1 METLT
6 ALKMAH
12 TAATAILLGCALGLG
27 IWVWQTRRTG
37 DATAG
42 SRTLQRPRVFVW
54 LLMGLALLSMPFTGW
69 GMVHLVGWPL
79 GQTWILASSVLYT
92 VAALAW
98 FIAGHANPV
107 PQMFPILT
115 LPVRDLVIGGVLILG
130 LGIVAGL
137 IPAVQAMRLQIAVA
151 LRRGA

>member
-27 IWVWQTRRTG
+27 IWVWQTRRSG
-37 DATAG
+37 DATAAA
-42 SRTLQRPRVFVW
+42 RTLQRPRVFVW

-69 GMVHLVGWPL
+69 WMVHLVGWPL

-98 FIAGHANPV
+98 FWLLVRLNKLRKAPSGVGKFTFALALFSFACLIAIAGLMGAKPV
-107 PQMFPILT
+107 
-115 LPVRDLVIGGVLILG
+115 
-130 LGIVAGL
+130 
-137 IPAVQAMRLQIAVA
+137 
-151 LRRGA
+151 

>member
-12 TAATAILLGCALGLG
+12 VVATVVLLASALGLA
-27 IWVWQTRRTG
+27 IWVFLAKRKG

-42 SRTLQRPRVFVW
+42 SRTLQWPRVFVW

-69 GMVHLVGWPL
+69 WMVHLVGWPL

-98 FIAGHANPV
+98 LWLLVRLNRLRKAPGGVGRFSFALALFSFVCFVAIAGLMGAKPV
-107 PQMFPILT
+107 
-115 LPVRDLVIGGVLILG
+115 
-130 LGIVAGL
+130 
-137 IPAVQAMRLQIAVA
+137 
-151 LRRGA
+151 

>member
-6 ALKMAH
+6 ALKAAH
-12 TAATAILLGCALGLG
+12 TVATVVLLLCALGLG
-27 IWVWQTRRTG
+27 IWVWRTRRNG

-42 SRTLQRPRVFVW
+42 SRTLQKPRVFVW

-79 GQTWILASSVLYT
+79 GQTWLLASSVLYT

-98 FIAGHANPV
+98 FWLLVRLNRLRKTPGGVGKFSVALALFSFVCFIAIAGLMGAKPV
-107 PQMFPILT
+107 
-115 LPVRDLVIGGVLILG
+115 
-130 LGIVAGL
+130 
-137 IPAVQAMRLQIAVA
+137 
-151 LRRGA
+151 

>member
-6 ALKMAH
+6 ALKVAH
-12 TAATAILLGCALGLG
+12 VVATVVLLVGALGLG
-27 IWVWQTRRTG
+27 FWVWRARRNG

-54 LLMGLALLSMPFTGW
+54 LLMALALLSMPFTGW
-69 GMVHLVGWPL
+69 WMVHLVGWPL

-98 FIAGHANPV
+98 FWLLVRLNRLRKAPGGVGRFSLTLALFGLVCFVAIAGLMGAKPV
-107 PQMFPILT
+107 
-115 LPVRDLVIGGVLILG
+115 
-130 LGIVAGL
+130 
-137 IPAVQAMRLQIAVA
+137 
-151 LRRGA
+151 

>member
-12 TAATAILLGCALGLG
+12 VVATVILLTSALGLG
-27 IWVWQTRRTG
+27 IWVFLAKRKG
-37 DATAG
+37 DASAG
-42 SRTLQRPRVFVW
+42 SRTLQRPRLFVW

-69 GMVHLVGWPL
+69 AMVHLVGWPL

-98 FIAGHANPV
+98 LWLLVRLNRLRKAPGGVGKFSFALALFSFVCFVAIAGLMGAKPV
-107 PQMFPILT
+107 
-115 LPVRDLVIGGVLILG
+115 
-130 LGIVAGL
+130 
-137 IPAVQAMRLQIAVA
+137 
-151 LRRGA
+151 

>member
-6 ALKMAH
+6 ALKTAH
-12 TAATAILLGCALGLG
+12 MVATVILLASALGLG
-27 IWVWQTRRTG
+27 IWVFIARRKG

-42 SRTLQRPRVFVW
+42 SRTLQSPRVFIW

-69 GMVHLVGWPL
+69 WMVHLVGWPL

-98 FIAGHANPV
+98 FWLLVRLNRLRKAPGGVGRFSFALALISLVCFIAIAGLMGAKPV
-107 PQMFPILT
+107 
-115 LPVRDLVIGGVLILG
+115 
-130 LGIVAGL
+130 
-137 IPAVQAMRLQIAVA
+137 
-151 LRRGA
+151 